1 VRLEWASSSKEKKQI
16 MLEERKALT
25 QQFMKPTRV
34 LYSPHT
40 SLESMLSIQRNEST
54 DQMFSILPP
63 LEDKSCY
70 FAFML
75 CPTEHFPE
83 HTYMSAFQYC
93 TYMLLYLKDCI
104 VEHRKTLLVM
114 HKWIK
119 NILVTRTTLVSKVAQ
134 SIPI

>member
-1 VRLEWASSSKEKKQI
+1 
-16 MLEERKALT
+16 
-25 QQFMKPTRV
+25 MKPLRV

-40 SLESMLSIQRNEST
+40 SLESMLSIKRNEST

-63 LEDKSCY
+63 LSVREDKSFCY
-70 FAFML
+70 AFIL
-75 CPTEHFPE
+75 CPTEHFPQ

-104 VEHRKTLLVM
+104 DERRKTPVCDAQMDQKKLA
-114 HKWIK
+114 
-119 NILVTRTTLVSKVAQ
+119 TRTTLVSKVAQ